1 MDKTSEMDYQEII
14 ETAKQYVSE
23 SMQALS
29 DEYWEAYYWRR
40 GECQKRGRRFDWSAG
55 CRVKETATGGC
66 LEWFVMQPQGK
77 GKKAF
82 FKHIRIRN
90 RASNQQTAEFTK
102 LHAEEK
108 KVIRT
113 IDAKEKEL
121 RKITQAITNINQ
133 RTRWLEKNIS
143 DAKARIGD

>member
-1 MDKTSEMDYQEII
+1 MDYQEII
-14 ETAKQYVSE
+14 TTATQYVSI
-23 SMQALS
+23 SMQELS

-82 FKHIRIRN
+82 FKHMQIHSRH
-90 RASNQQTAEFTK
+90 SSQQTEEFSSLQT
-102 LHAEEK
+102 EEK
-108 KVIRT
+108 RIIRA
-113 IDAKEKEL
+113 IDAKEKEV
-121 RKITQAITNINQ
+121 RKITGAIANINQ
-133 RTRWLEKNIS
+133 RMRWLEKNVT
-143 DAKARIGD
+143 DRKANR